1 MSTPVT
7 IDYVY
12 GAEIS
17 KNVLTGLSKTTFSY
31 QRTSF
36 RVNRYTDVIGIIKNF
51 LSVSGKDVLNNTDK
65 ENDWE
70 KTAVF
75 VSTSA
80 RYSVVPWNKETH
92 YLDEIWAHDSVHIVI
107 GSSACGE
114 FIKVSIG
121 SILMKW
127 SGYDQINEAIKSGEM
142 LEAIKN
148 TDFKERY

>member
-12 GAEIS
+12 GAEVH
-17 KNVLTGLSKTTFSY
+17 KNVLTGLDNTTFSY

-36 RVNRYTDVIGIIKNF
+36 KVNRYTDVIGLIKNF
-51 LSVSGKDVLNNTDK
+51 LSVSGKDVLNNTNRED
-65 ENDWE
+65 DWE
-70 KTAVF
+70 KTAMF

-80 RYSVVPWNKETH
+80 RYSVAPWNRETH
-92 YLDEIWAHDSVHIVI
+92 YLNEFWAHDSVHIVI
-107 GSSACGE
+107 GSSASGE

-121 SILMKW
+121 RIMMEW

-148 TDFKERY
+148 MDFRD

>member
-1 MSTPVT
+1 MATPIT

-17 KNVLTGLSKTTFSY
+17 KNVLTGLNKTTFSY

-36 RVNRYTDVIGIIKNF
+36 EVSRYTDVINIIKNF

-65 ENDWE
+65 EDDWE
-70 KTAVF
+70 KTAQF

-80 RYSVVPWNKETH
+80 HYSVVPWNMETRR
-92 YLDEIWAHDSVHIVI
+92 LNEIWAHNTVHVVI

-114 FIKVSIG
+114 FIRVSVG
-121 SILMKW
+121 VTSW
-127 SGYDQINEAIKSGEM
+127 TGYDKVNEAIESEKM
-142 LEAIKN
+142 LDLIKHIR
-148 TDFKERY
+148 FRKEY